1 MEINTK
7 RNILDEPIP
16 KLRKPLAPVR
26 YTPREESITYE
37 KELEKKIKEQ
47 KRKYEELQEELFNF
61 KKTKLEVEENIT
73 IVHK

>member
-1 MEINTK
+1 MSEKQMEINTK

-37 KELEKKIKEQ
+37 KELEKLKS
-47 KRKYEELQEELFNF
+47 RKGNMKNF
-61 KKTKLEVEENIT
+61 KKSCLISKRLS
-73 IVHK
+73 